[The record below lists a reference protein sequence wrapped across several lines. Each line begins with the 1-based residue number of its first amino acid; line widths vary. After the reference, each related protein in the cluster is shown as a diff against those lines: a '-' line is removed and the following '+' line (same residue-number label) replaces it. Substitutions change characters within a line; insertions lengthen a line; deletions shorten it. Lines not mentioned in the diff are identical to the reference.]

1 MQQNKEIAY
10 RMDVNDNVAAGVA
23 DAMGPVQ
30 LCIKRAIDF
39 AAASLGLIV
48 LSPLMLALYILLKAQ
63 RNGPAVFTQERIGQG
78 GRAFTIY
85 KFRTMSGRE
94 DSPVLTAKACNGSS
108 TRLERFLRE
117 RHLDE
122 LPQLWNVLKGDMS
135 IVGPRPE
142 RKYFIDRIIA
152 AGGRYEL
159 IYAMKPGLTSE
170 ATLYN
175 GYTDTM
181 EKMLRR
187 LEMDISYMRRRTLLS
202 DLGITLRTAASMLGG
217 RKF

>member
-1 MQQNKEIAY
+1 
-10 RMDVNDNVAAGVA
+10 MDVNDNVAAGVA

-152 AGGRYEL
+152 PAA
-159 IYAMKPGLTSE
+159 AMS
-170 ATLYN
+170 
-175 GYTDTM
+175 
-181 EKMLRR
+181 
-187 LEMDISYMRRRTLLS
+187 SYMR
-202 DLGITLRTAASMLGG
+202 
-217 RKF
+217 

>member
-1 MQQNKEIAY
+1 
-10 RMDVNDNVAAGVA
+10 MDVNDNVAAGVA

-39 AAASLGLIV
+39 SAASLGLIV

-85 KFRTMSGRE
+85 KF
-94 DSPVLTAKACNGSS
+94 
-108 TRLERFLRE
+108 
-117 RHLDE
+117 
-122 LPQLWNVLKGDMS
+122 VLKGDMS